1 MSKNNLPLNYN
12 FILSVCTYCY
22 QERFKEHKLTNMYSA
37 CKNSKV
43 NNSKVPTVFSF
54 HAMSEYT
61 SAVQYCMHSYLFV
74 TTVNLLRKQLG
85 MRSYYKWYH
94 TWSEVIVIYEK
105 KVGFQVAMKCIS
117 GLESA
122 MCLQKII
129 FCFAKIWCN
138 HIFSV

>member
-1 MSKNNLPLNYN
+1 
-12 FILSVCTYCY
+12 
-22 QERFKEHKLTNMYSA
+22 MYSA

-105 KVGFQVAMKCIS
+105 KVGLQVAMKCIS

-129 FCFAKIWCN
+129 FCFAKI
-138 HIFSV
+138 